1 MGCVRV
7 GRPALTPIVVL
18 GATGSIGEQTLEV
31 ADRLNRPI
39 AAVATGTVSPALA
52 ALADRYPAARIAVA
66 TPPTAPID
74 PRLEARIVFGPDAV
88 TALAALPGTTVVNGV
103 VGAAGLAPS
112 LAALEAGNR
121 LGLANKESLLTGGPL
136 VMAALQSG
144 SGEMIPID
152 SEHSAIWQCLI
163 GEPTDSIRRVILT
176 ASGGPFHARPD
187 VDLSGVSVEDALA
200 HPTWDMG
207 RRISI
212 DSATLMNKAFE
223 VIEAHFLFG
232 LTYDQIEI
240 VIHPK
245 SFVHS
250 FVEFDDGV
258 VKAELGPPD
267 MRKPIQQALTAPER
281 VGGIAKS
288 FDLIGT
294 NLTFSPPDRERF
306 PALDLGYAAGRRG
319 GNGPAVLNAA
329 DEVAVAAFLERR
341 IGFMEIVEVVADA
354 LNTVPEGPIPTL
366 SAALA
371 ADEAGRRAARES
383 IAVRTS
389 R

>member
-1 MGCVRV
+1 M
-7 GRPALTPIVVL
+7 
-18 GATGSIGEQTLEV
+18 
-31 ADRLNRPI
+31 
-39 AAVATGTVSPALA
+39 
-52 ALADRYPAARIAVA
+52 
-66 TPPTAPID
+66 
-74 PRLEARIVFGPDAV
+74 
-88 TALAALPGTTVVNGV
+88 
-103 VGAAGLAPS
+103 
-112 LAALEAGNR
+112 
-121 LGLANKESLLTGGPL
+121 
-136 VMAALQSG
+136 
-144 SGEMIPID
+144 
-152 SEHSAIWQCLI
+152 
-163 GEPTDSIRRVILT
+163 
-176 ASGGPFHARPD
+176 
-187 VDLSGVSVEDALA
+187 
-200 HPTWDMG
+200 
-207 RRISI
+207 
-212 DSATLMNKAFE
+212 
-223 VIEAHFLFG
+223 IEAHFLFV
-232 LTYDQIEI
+232 LTYYKIEI

-294 NLTFSPPDRERF
+294 DLTFSPPDRERF